1 MEQPISLEDLFIK
14 RFKSLSP
21 GRAAGGNIKLKSYFI
36 FIIHHTTQRKQKTM
50 QRRLLLLIVIFIL
63 PLFSACSLL
72 TPSPRFESDGAEEQL
87 AELSRLNEEVTTFK
101 GTGSVVITE
110 NGKTQRFRI
119 AWAGAVPDLLRME
132 ILTSATPIESL
143 AYDGK
148 RLQLRSHMGNHSPY
162 AKKIKNP
169 SLEPVTG
176 IPLTL
181 SEIHALLSGKFYVGE
196 FKSARLLTSNDGTD
210 TLVLHPDRRHKK
222 TITLDENLLPTG
234 ATLTAKGE
242 EVYHIRLTRKATS
255 TGIYQYKTITLTTAK
270 GIDTTIRIDRMIV
283 NPPVEHDIFTLA
295 P

>member
-1 MEQPISLEDLFIK
+1 
-14 RFKSLSP
+14 
-21 GRAAGGNIKLKSYFI
+21 
-36 FIIHHTTQRKQKTM
+36 M
-50 QRRLLLLIVIFIL
+50 QRRLLILIVLFIL

-72 TPSPRFESDGAEEQL
+72 TPSPRFESDGAQKQL
-87 AELSRLNEEVTTFK
+87 AALSLLNEEVATFK
-101 GTGSVVITE
+101 GTGSVVIADK
-110 NGKTQRFRI
+110 GKTQRFRI
-119 AWAGAVPDLLRME
+119 AWAGAAPDLLRME

-148 RLQLRSHMGNHSPY
+148 RLQLHSHIGNHSPF
-162 AKKIKNP
+162 AKKVKNP

-181 SEIHALLSGKFYVGE
+181 FEIHALLSGKFYVGE
-196 FKSARLLTSNDGTD
+196 FKSARFLTSHDGTGTG

-222 TITLDENLLPTG
+222 TIALDENLLPTG

-242 EVYHIRLTRKATS
+242 EIYTIRLTRKATS

-283 NPPVEHDIFTLA
+283 NPPVDHDIFTLA